1 MDKKIAVIHKIK
13 NDLKISE
20 EEYRKILKESA
31 GVISSKELDEIGY
44 KKVIKA
50 FMKSKYFQEKTGSIT
65 LKQKYYINSLF
76 LKLKWDKT
84 HTLNYIKKYFHVDGI
99 EKMDKKTASKLIVAL
114 NNIIKKSAENYS

>member
-50 FMKSKYFQEKTGSIT
+50 YMKSKYYQEKTGSI
-65 LKQKYYINSLF
+65 
-76 LKLKWDKT
+76 
-84 HTLNYIKKYFHVDGI
+84 
-99 EKMDKKTASKLIVAL
+99 M
-114 NNIIKKSAENYS
+114 